1 MRERGRVVRGWLFAT
16 VGVAVLAEP
25 VGAATYYVAENGSDV
40 GPGNLAAPWRTIQKA
55 ADTVVAGDTV
65 LVRSGTYAERVVMGA
80 SGAAGAEITF
90 AAYPGEVPIIDGTG
104 VAMPDALSGLL
115 HIEGIGYVRV
125 RGLRIQNAGP
135 YRENAGILLDTA
147 HHVVLEH
154 NSTYNTASSGIGVWN
169 SDNVTIDGNDVALA
183 CNDGQ
188 QEAITV
194 GNTSAYE
201 VKHNVVHDGGP
212 GTWGGEGICVKDG
225 SRVGRVF
232 GNHVFRLSRLGI
244 YVDAEY
250 RHTYDADVYGNLVH
264 DVTDGI
270 VLGTEAG
277 ALLENVRVHDNIVY
291 ATRYRGLLI
300 FDAGLP
306 VAHPMKDLWLV
317 NNTLRENGT
326 SGWGGGIAV
335 DNPDAS
341 GVVVLNNIASQN
353 TSFQVLVG
361 LTLPPT
367 AVTVDH
373 NLIDGFRGDPEGE
386 TRGTDYVEGDPLF
399 ADAVGRD
406 FHLRAGSP
414 AIDHGILTA
423 VSTLDYDGVP
433 RPQGVVPDLGAFE
446 YAISPPLAFYT
457 ATPCRLVDTRDPALG
472 GPAPLVAGEDVV
484 FALAGRCGVP
494 ASAKAVSL
502 NVTVTAPTSAGHL
515 RLYPAGR
522 TRPLASTLNFAAGQ
536 TRANNAVVPLDAAG
550 RLCVYVGLQQGT
562 THVVLDTTGYFE

>member
-1 MRERGRVVRGWLFAT
+1 MRRRSSVLHACVFAT
-16 VGVAVLAEP
+16 AGLTLLAP
-25 VGAATYYVAENGSDV
+25 PAGAATYYVATTGSDA
-40 GPGNLAAPWRTIQKA
+40 GPGTLAAPWRTIQKA
-55 ADTVVAGDTV
+55 ADTVAAGDTV
-65 LVRSGTYAERVVMGA
+65 LIRSGTYAERVVLVA
-80 SGAAGAEITF
+80 SGTPGAEITF

-115 HIEGIGYVRV
+115 DIEGIGHVRV

-154 NSTYNTASSGIGVWN
+154 NSTYDTASSGIGVWN

-188 QEAITV
+188 QEAITI

-201 VKHNVVHDGGP
+201 VKNNVVHDGGP

-225 SRVGRVF
+225 SRSGRVF
-232 GNHVFRLSRLGI
+232 GNHVFRLNRLGI

-264 DVTDGI
+264 DTTDGI
-270 VLGTEAG
+270 VLGAEAG
-277 ALLENVRVHDNIVY
+277 ALLENVRVHDNVVY

-300 FDAGLP
+300 LDAGLP

-335 DNPDAS
+335 DNPDAT

-361 LTLPPT
+361 LTMPPT

-386 TRGTDYVEGDPLF
+386 TRGTNYVEGDPLF
-399 ADAVGRD
+399 AGAAGRD
-406 FHLRAGSP
+406 LHLLPGSP
-414 AIDHGILTA
+414 AIDAGAPTA
-423 VSTLDYDGVP
+423 VSTRDYEGVP
-433 RPQGVVPDLGAFE
+433 RPQGAAPDTGAFE
-446 YAISPPLAFYT
+446 FAVPAPLSFYT
-457 ATPCRLVDTRDPALG
+457 AAPCRVVDTRNPDMG
-472 GPAPLVAGEDVV
+472 GPAPLVAGDDAV
-484 FALAGRCGVP
+484 FTIAGHCGVP

-502 NVTVTAPTSAGHL
+502 NVTVTAPTWPGHL
-515 RLYPAGR
+515 RLYPADR
-522 TRPLASTLNFAAGQ
+522 ARPLASTLNFVAGQ
-536 TRANNAVVPLDAAG
+536 TRANNAVVRLDDLG
-550 RLCVYVGLQQGT
+550 RLCVYVGQGQGT
-562 THVVLDTTGYFE
+562 THVVIDTTGYFE